1 MHTTNQGKAK
11 GKLIK
16 LDQDLSKKM
25 PMNFDGA
32 YSLNNFY
39 LAYN

>member
-1 MHTTNQGKAK
+1 MHTTTPGKGK

-16 LDQDLSKKM
+16 LDQDLMKKL

-32 YSLNNFY
+32 YPMNNFY
-39 LAYN
+39 QAYM

>member
-1 MHTTNQGKAK
+1 MHTTTPGKGK

-16 LDQDLSKKM
+16 LDQDLMKKL

-32 YSLNNFY
+32 YSMNNFY
-39 LAYN
+39 QAYM